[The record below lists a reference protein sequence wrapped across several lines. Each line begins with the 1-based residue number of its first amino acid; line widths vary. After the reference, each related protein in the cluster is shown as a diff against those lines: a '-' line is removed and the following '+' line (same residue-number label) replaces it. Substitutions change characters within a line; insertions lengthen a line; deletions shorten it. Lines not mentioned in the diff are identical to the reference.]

1 LQETHHAER
10 AQRDATRKA
19 AWESNARQDEVKRGV
34 AGTTGGG
41 GRGTLADRAKY
52 QFEADSDDDAME
64 NEIDDNLDQLHGG
77 ELSHNLNACAQ
88 C

>member
-1 LQETHHAER
+1 
-10 AQRDATRKA
+10 
-19 AWESNARQDEVKRGV
+19 VKRGV

-77 ELSHNLNACAQ
+77 KLFAISSPCVQ
-88 C
+88 Y